1 MSVRNFSNRTRS
13 RPGNQESGHRPKSH
27 PSDTD
32 QTRQHIAETAARI
45 MAEEGVSDFHAAKRK
60 AADRLGVPESK
71 HLPGNDEV
79 HSALQLYLQLFHSG
93 QLSQNLQRLRQL
105 AADGMRFLEKF
116 DPRLVGSV
124 LSGTVTATTEIH
136 LHITADTPEE
146 VGLWLDE
153 YHIPHEQ
160 SDRRLR
166 FGGDRH
172 ETFPTYHFTADG
184 IPVELCVFDRR
195 NGRETPLSSVDG
207 KPMKRANLKE
217 VEGLVMQTSNPA
229 KTKGKIC

>member
-1 MSVRNFSNRTRS
+1 MRNFSNRTRS
-13 RPGNQESGHRPKSH
+13 RFGNSESGRRAKSH
-27 PSDTD
+27 PADTD
-32 QTRQHIAETAARI
+32 QIRQHIAEAAARI

-79 HSALQLYLQLFHSG
+79 HNALQLYLQLFHSG

-105 AADGMRFLEKF
+105 AAEGMHFLAKF

-124 LSGTVTATTEIH
+124 LSGAVTAATEIQ
-136 LHITADTPEE
+136 LHITADSPEE
-146 VGLWLDE
+146 VGFWLDE
-153 YHIPHEQ
+153 HHIPYEQ

-172 ETFPTYHFTADG
+172 ETFPAYRFTADE
-184 IPVELCVFDRR
+184 IAVELCIFDRR
-195 NGRETPLSSVDG
+195 NGRETPLSPVDG

-217 VEGLVMQTSNPA
+217 VESLVAQA
-229 KTKGKIC
+229 AGQADRKD